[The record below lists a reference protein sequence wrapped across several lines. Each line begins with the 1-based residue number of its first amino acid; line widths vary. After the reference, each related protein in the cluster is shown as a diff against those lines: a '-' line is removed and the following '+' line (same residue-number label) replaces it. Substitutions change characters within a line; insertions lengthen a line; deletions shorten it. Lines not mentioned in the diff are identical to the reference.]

1 MLIGNLIHFP
11 LNTKCDSSQF
21 CQNEIPTHE
30 IMYLLVINTLVNY
43 ELNDNKQI
51 SPLKGIICLC

>member
-1 MLIGNLIHFP
+1 MFFMLIGNLIHFP

-51 SPLKGIICLC
+51 SPL